1 MLFIQCNIYLFSA
14 SYKPLTNMTG
24 GKTKLVDSRQDS
36 LFEVL
41 TGEPPA
47 TIDHHKALQDSL
59 VLTRLFWRFVK
70 EGKGPQFYP
79 IQIKYFHA
87 NLHRLDL
94 QATVE
99 YFANIK
105 ERRSQRPPVKS
116 NRGVFFLPLGPL
128 SSFLTSTTET
138 RCDISSGG
146 NIITIRPPIIRPLI
160 SSLASASPGPQSNT
174 SSPRPARPN
183 YYPS

>member
-1 MLFIQCNIYLFSA
+1 
-14 SYKPLTNMTG
+14 MTG

-79 IQIKYFHA
+79 IQIKYFRA
-87 NLHRLDL
+87 NLHQLDL

-116 NRGVFFLPLGPL
+116 FF
-128 SSFLTSTTET
+128 S
-138 RCDISSGG
+138 SSG
-146 NIITIRPPIIRPLI
+146 
-160 SSLASASPGPQSNT
+160 SSL
-174 SSPRPARPN
+174 
-183 YYPS
+183 